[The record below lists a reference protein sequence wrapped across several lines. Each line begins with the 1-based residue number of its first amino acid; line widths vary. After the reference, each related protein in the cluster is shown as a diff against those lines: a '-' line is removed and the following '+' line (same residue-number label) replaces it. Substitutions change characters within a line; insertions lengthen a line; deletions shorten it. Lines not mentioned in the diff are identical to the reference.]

1 MTGASPGARTG
12 GRSLSALLLVTTPIR
27 ILLNTTFRMVYPFLP
42 AFSRGLGVPVE
53 TLTLLL
59 ALRSGLGLSAPL
71 FGLVPDRFG
80 RRFAMTAGL
89 LLFTLSLA
97 LAAAFPSLITFVAA
111 LFGVSL
117 AKLLFDPA
125 LLAYLGDSTP
135 YARRGLVMAL
145 SELGW
150 SGATLVGIP
159 LLGLLLAGGNW
170 RAPFLPLALL
180 GGLAA
185 FGLWRVIPAGSA
197 PAPGRTRAL
206 FAGVAGLF
214 RHPVLLGAMG
224 MGLLISLANEMLNVA
239 YGLWMEGTFQLR
251 IEALGAS
258 VIVIGLA
265 ELAGEGAVALLS
277 DRLGKRRLV
286 LLAGGLSALAYLL
299 LPFIPGRLDLALAGV
314 FLAYFS
320 FETTIVGTLPLVS
333 ELHPEARGTL
343 LSTNFLFMAL
353 GRMAGATLGGALFS
367 LGFAWVG
374 GLAALLNGLMLVLL
388 WRVVRE
394 RAEPAPG

>member
-1 MTGASPGARTG
+1 MTGALPGADKG
-12 GRSLSALLLVTTPIR
+12 GRSLGALLLVTTPIR
-27 ILLNTTFRMVYPFLP
+27 VLLNTTFRMVYPFLP

-59 ALRSGLGLSAPL
+59 AVRSGLGLSAPL

-89 LLFTLSLA
+89 WLFTGSVA
-97 LAAAFPSLITFVAA
+97 LAAAFPSLPTFVLA

-125 LLAYLGDSTP
+125 LLAYLGDRTP
-135 YARRGLVMAL
+135 YARRGFVMAL

-150 SGATLVGIP
+150 SGATLAGIP
-159 LLGLLLAGGNW
+159 LLGLLLAGGDW
-170 RAPFLPLALL
+170 RAPFLPLAAL
-180 GGLAA
+180 GALAT
-185 FGLWRVIPAGSA
+185 FGVWRVVPPQGA
-197 PAPGRTRAL
+197 PAPAQTRAL
-206 FAGVAGLF
+206 FAGVADLF
-214 RHPVLLGAMG
+214 RSPVLLGAMG
-224 MGLLISLANEMLNVA
+224 MGLLIALANEMLNVA
-239 YGLWMEGTFQLR
+239 YGQWMEGTFHLR
-251 IEALGAS
+251 VEALGAS

-265 ELAGEGAVALLS
+265 ELAGEAAVAALS

-286 LLAGGLSALAYLL
+286 MLAGALSMLAYLG
-299 LPFIPGRLDLALAGV
+299 LPFIPDRLDLALAGV
-314 FLAYFS
+314 FLAYFA
-320 FETTIVGTLPLVS
+320 FETTIVGTLPLMS

-343 LSTNFLFMAL
+343 LSANFLFMAL
-353 GRMAGATLGGALFS
+353 GRMAGATLGGALFG

-374 GLAALLNGLMLVLL
+374 GLAAVLNALMLAIL

-394 RAEPAPG
+394 RAEAAPG